1 MWGNILTRIKTEDN
15 KVFGFKVRLYKS
27 RTDSKVVTLRT
38 KKCMELIEKGIILN
52 AVIVNGETGKYIRS
66 KMGNFAEGIVRLPKK
81 PVNQHISNT
90 PLIAQKSKE
99 QVTEPSRER
108 VGAKDLLIK
117 AYEDSSGM
125 ITIKKKMSLSK
136 TIFDKTTTN
145 KLTVEEKMIRS
156 MILLQKLRPFYS
168 ILYQSL
174 SRVESTQIKTMGV
187 TSDTFI
193 FNPYFVAGLRMDE
206 LLFVHMHEILH
217 IAMLHPM
224 RGRGK
229 DPTVYN
235 QACDLIINKMLS
247 EEFGLEN
254 TDTRVIE
261 GIKITRPEEVL
272 YEYNIDLTK
281 ESADTLYDKLMEKYK
296 KQPKIKLSSGQSMSK
311 DASDEKNKQ
320 NKDIYGDDEL
330 NTEGNSEATS
340 GSGTDDSSKEVG
352 SLKPT
357 QGKGISSKEVEK
369 RKLIESKIRSALTRS
384 KLVGK
389 TAGNTERL
397 IEDAIAP
404 VIDWKTLLRK
414 YVTEVSETYSSLSNP
429 DRRFLHNRM
438 VMPSETKLNP
448 DTIKGLKICIDTSG
462 SISNEDLGIIY
473 KQLKDLFK
481 VYKTRKNAVDAEVL
495 YWDTAVQSKGMFSDL
510 KQFDRIKA
518 KGGGGTDVKCVFEYL
533 ESKDCKIKPN
543 VVVIF
548 TDGFFNTRFEKRYK
562 YTKNV
567 VWIISGN
574 EKAFKPPF
582 GKVAKY
588 TGKLN

>member
-1 MWGNILTRIKTEDN
+1 
-15 KVFGFKVRLYKS
+15 
-27 RTDSKVVTLRT
+27 
-38 KKCMELIEKGIILN
+38 
-52 AVIVNGETGKYIRS
+52 
-66 KMGNFAEGIVRLPKK
+66 
-81 PVNQHISNT
+81 
-90 PLIAQKSKE
+90 
-99 QVTEPSRER
+99 
-108 VGAKDLLIK
+108 
-117 AYEDSSGM
+117 
-125 ITIKKKMSLSK
+125 
-136 TIFDKTTTN
+136 
-145 KLTVEEKMIRS
+145 
-156 MILLQKLRPFYS
+156 
-168 ILYQSL
+168 
-174 SRVESTQIKTMGV
+174 
-187 TSDTFI
+187 
-193 FNPYFVAGLRMDE
+193 
-206 LLFVHMHEILH
+206 
-217 IAMLHPM
+217 
-224 RGRGK
+224 
-229 DPTVYN
+229 
-235 QACDLIINKMLS
+235 
-247 EEFGLEN
+247 
-254 TDTRVIE
+254 
-261 GIKITRPEEVL
+261 
-272 YEYNIDLTK
+272 
-281 ESADTLYDKLMEKYK
+281 MEKYK
-296 KQPKIKLSSGQSMSK
+296 KQPKIQLSSGQSMSK

-330 NTEGNSEATS
+330 NIEGSSEATS
-340 GSGTDDSSKEVG
+340 GSGTDDPSKEVG
-352 SLKPT
+352 SLKSA

-369 RKLIESKIRSALTRS
+369 RKRIESKIRSALTRS

-389 TAGNTERL
+389 TAGNTERI

-548 TDGFFNTRFEKRYK
+548 TDGFSILGLKNGINTLK
-562 YTKNV
+562 TLC
-567 VWIISGN
+567 G
-574 EKAFKPPF
+574 
-582 GKVAKY
+582 
-588 TGKLN
+588 